1 MELKQEDKELYEVL
15 STAIES
21 NESDLLGRLKAC
33 YKDLINLQKFSE
45 YMLDKCKNFK
55 LHAQNE
61 IYKASIKYLETI
73 IKMLG

>member
-21 NESDLLGRLKAC
+21 NESDLLGRLNEC

-61 IYKASIKYLETI
+61 LYKALIKYLEEI